1 MHYVEVPSND
11 EDSGGEDEVLN
22 LHHGD
27 QDRKGLPHL
36 ESRKPVKPQDDVKRV
51 TIDTLLE
58 YLGITLSGIGGSC
71 TVGELQ
77 H

>member
-1 MHYVEVPSND
+1 MHYVEVLSND

-27 QDRKGLPHL
+27 QDRKELPHPK
-36 ESRKPVKPQDDVKRV
+36 SRNPVKPQDGVKRM
-51 TIDTLLE
+51 TIDTLLD
-58 YLGITLSGIGGSC
+58 YLLSGLGGSC

>member
-1 MHYVEVPSND
+1 MHYVEVLSND
-11 EDSGGEDEVLN
+11 EDSGGEDEVLK

-27 QDRKGLPHL
+27 QYKKESRHL
-36 ESRKPVKPQDDVKRV
+36 ESRNLVQPQDGVKRMA
-51 TIDTLLE
+51 IDTLLE
-58 YLGITLSGIGGSC
+58 YLGTTLSGLGGSC

>member
-1 MHYVEVPSND
+1 MHYVEVLSND

-36 ESRKPVKPQDDVKRV
+36 ESRKLVKPQDGVKRM

-58 YLGITLSGIGGSC
+58 YLGTTLSRLGGSC
-71 TVGELQ
+71 MVRDLQ